1 VAGLKPASQR
11 AAYTSEQIIQLYLT
25 NITFGDWYLARL
37 GAACDA
43 LAQDAAT
50 PDARYEALRLKAVQG
65 ASVYSILTSPNPVV
79 QVLSLQSLIELTRLK
94 WVSEGKA
101 VAVFGDRGKLL
112 VDALDEIQKRGRSN
126 ALAMISENE
135 LNSIR
140 ESAQKWRSENREI
153 SDIEFIRFE
162 DFVAELAHSLAQ
174 QQQEDLMSNV
184 QSAIAGLSETRL
196 LGVRSL
202 YLMSRFPRIIE
213 WQMEAQMASAARQP
227 ETRTLLDN
235 MSRMTRTLE
244 QLQQQT
250 TQLQGTLDAFPKKL
264 ADSLTSEP
272 VLKEALSTAHE
283 GVSRGGAATTQL
295 AAVEASVQQL
305 NGTVATLTQQFQQ
318 INRTYDPESVQKMAQ
333 EGKLI
338 AAHEA
343 RSLVYLMTV
352 CIAGLIFLHATLRRW
367 RRRPLRLKTTRS

>member
-1 VAGLKPASQR
+1 
-11 AAYTSEQIIQLYLT
+11 
-25 NITFGDWYLARL
+25 
-37 GAACDA
+37 
-43 LAQDAAT
+43 
-50 PDARYEALRLKAVQG
+50 
-65 ASVYSILTSPNPVV
+65 
-79 QVLSLQSLIELTRLK
+79 
-94 WVSEGKA
+94 
-101 VAVFGDRGKLL
+101 
-112 VDALDEIQKRGRSN
+112 
-126 ALAMISENE
+126 MISENE